1 MAAAPTAQDAPTR
14 ARRRRRP
21 LSKNEKIGL
30 GLLLTFLGLFLLSDL
45 IPTAP
50 GSLGRILP
58 VAAAGVVALWIGG
71 ILMGIG
77 SRS

>member
-1 MAAAPTAQDAPTR
+1 MAAEGVAP

-21 LSKNEKIGL
+21 PLSKPARIGL
-30 GLLLTFLGLFLLSDL
+30 GLLLTLVGLFLLAL
-45 IPTAP
+45 LFPTNPNSFAT
-50 GSLGRILP
+50 LLP
-58 VAAAGVVALWIGG
+58 IAAAGVVALWIGG